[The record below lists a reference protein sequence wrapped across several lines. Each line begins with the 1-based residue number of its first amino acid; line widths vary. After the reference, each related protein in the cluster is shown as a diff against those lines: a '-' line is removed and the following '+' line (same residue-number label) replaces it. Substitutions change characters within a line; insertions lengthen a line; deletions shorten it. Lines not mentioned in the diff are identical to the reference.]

1 MLVTSISLWSQD
13 IQYALPEND
22 RGCKGKRKRK
32 NGRGRGRGKKHIATS
47 MMFIVAVCSDDEK
60 CASFTKNQA
69 PCSHPPKAIWKV
81 CEIPSRL
88 AMVRSL
94 MCRTHRTSEEHVCC
108 LHLTPFNQASLIYNL
123 ASWLSHVL
131 CKGGRH
137 TWLTRAPWATRPQRC
152 ISSHLTGPT
161 HLKIGMPDKSC
172 SFDQQAV
179 HAKLYMTQKQ
189 KPASMHAESG
199 AEILHRC
206 KHACMHARKR
216 KTPPLNSLQAPT

>member
-161 HLKIGMPDKSC
+161 HLRNWDARQELFFWSASC
-172 SFDQQAV
+172 ACK
-179 HAKLYMTQKQ
+179 ALYDTETE
-189 KPASMHAESG
+189 AS
-199 AEILHRC
+199 
-206 KHACMHARKR
+206 KHACRKWCR
-216 KTPPLNSLQAPT
+216 DLA